1 MADGPSPSDPRRPE
15 QSLPGRLL
23 GSGARGARRV
33 AGATGIDRAVE
44 TATEEAIVAALESP
58 AVERALARVLHGPIV
73 EEAMQDALDSAAV
86 ERALTNALDSE
97 MLDRVWQRLLASDEA
112 QQLVERIAQAPEVRS
127 AITAQGVGFL
137 DDIRRELGRAARRLD
152 GVAERI
158 ARALVRRPRRA
169 GPPPQA
175 GVVSRAL
182 ALGLDALILNSV
194 FLLASAAI
202 ALFFSAVLNQ
212 DHASAPVIALGASAW
227 LIFGALYLSVF
238 WTLTGQ
244 TPGMR
249 FFGLRLDVA
258 GRGRLTGHEARRRLA
273 GLVLAAVPLGAG
285 FIAILYDE
293 QRRGWQDRLA
303 GTQVLY
309 TDAQGRV
316 APWSEPGQ
324 ARVVEP

>member
-1 MADGPSPSDPRRPE
+1 MADGLSPSDPRRRE
-15 QSLPGRLL
+15 SLPGRLL

-44 TATEEAIVAALESP
+44 TAAEDAIVAALESP

-86 ERALTNALDSE
+86 ERALTNALDSD
-97 MLDRVWQRLLASDEA
+97 MVDRVWQRLLASDEA

-127 AITAQGVGFL
+127 AIAAQGVGFL

-152 GVAERI
+152 SIAERI
-158 ARALVRRPRRA
+158 ARALLRRPRRA
-169 GPPPQA
+169 QPPPQA

-182 ALGLDALILNSV
+182 ALGLDALILNGLFV
-194 FLLASAAI
+194 LGSAAI
-202 ALFFSAVLNQ
+202 ALFFSVVLNE
-212 DHASAPVIALGASAW
+212 DHASAPVIAIGASAW
-227 LIFGALYLSVF
+227 VIFGALYLSVF
-238 WTLTGQ
+238 WTLAGQ

-249 FFGLRLDVA
+249 FLGLRLDVA
-258 GRGRLTGHEARRRLA
+258 GRRRLTGREARRRLA

-285 FIAILYDE
+285 FVPILYNE
-293 QRRGWQDRLA
+293 RRQGWQDRLA

-309 TDAQGRV
+309 TDTRGRA
-316 APWSEPGQ
+316 APWSEPGRTQ
-324 ARVVEP
+324 AVEA